1 MMVTPSLIGI
11 APALAHAVVQKPLP
25 RRLREGIAPQK
36 QETPYKL
43 ENHLIIVGFGLNGKN
58 LGRAARIA
66 EIPYMII
73 EMNPAFVRSEKAK
86 GEPIYY
92 GDATQEAI
100 LLHANIR
107 AARTLVVV
115 INDRAAARRITE
127 LARRLNKSI
136 YILVRTRYISE
147 INDLTKLGANEVIP
161 EEFETSV
168 EIFSRVLAKYF
179 VPKDDIERLVTE
191 IRADGYDMFRSL
203 SRNAQPSCTMESCLP
218 DLEISSFRIEDGAS
232 VIGKTLQET
241 ELRKKYGV
249 TLLVVNRNFQIISNP
264 PADFE
269 FTFGDVLFL
278 VGETRKIQ
286 EIKKEFN
293 RRM

>member
-1 MMVTPSLIGI
+1 VAPSF
-11 APALAHAVVQKPLP
+11 AHAVVKKPLP
-25 RRLREGIAPQK
+25 RRLKQGMTPKK
-36 QETPYKL
+36 QETQSKL

-58 LGRAARIA
+58 LARAARIA
-66 EIPYMII
+66 GIPYTIL
-73 EMNPAFVRSEKAK
+73 EMNPAAVRSEKAK

-92 GDATQEAI
+92 GDATQGAI

-107 AARTLVVV
+107 QARTMVIV

-127 LARRLNKSI
+127 LARRLNHGI
-136 YILVRTRYISE
+136 YILVRTRYTSE
-147 INDLTKLGANEVIP
+147 INDLIKLGANEVIP

-168 EIFSRVLAKYF
+168 EIFSRILAKYF
-179 VPKDDIERLVTE
+179 VPKEDIEKLIAE
-191 IRADGYDMFRSL
+191 IRSDGYEMFRTL

-218 DLEISSFRIEDGAS
+218 DLEISSFRIEDGTS

-264 PADFE
+264 SAGFE
-269 FTFGDVLFL
+269 FAPGDVLFL
-278 VGETRKIQ
+278 VGEAKKIQ
-286 EIKKEFN
+286 EIRSDFN
-293 RRM
+293 RKT